1 MSDYDK
7 PECYGDYGQYDPHDD
22 ECQECDFV
30 NGCGIRSMRNKKND
44 YEEDEDEDRKPA
56 SRTIRS
62 SRYRPATT
70 SRSKGLIESYRS
82 SKTKSKTIEEDP
94 SEDDTFLDILR
105 HNASIEAVQAVFDE
119 IANSVRH
126 IPRKT
131 YSNFRRKKR

>member
-7 PECYGDYGQYDPHDD
+7 PECYGDYGEYDPHSDT
-22 ECQECDFV
+22 CQECDFV

-44 YEEDEDEDRKPA
+44 YDEEDNPKTTTINKTER
-56 SRTIRS
+56 STRYRTPTS
-62 SRYRPATT
+62 SR
-70 SRSKGLIESYRS
+70 SRSLIESYRS
-82 SKTKSKTIEEDP
+82 SKSKPSTIEEEP

-131 YSNFRRKKR
+131 YTKFRRRKE